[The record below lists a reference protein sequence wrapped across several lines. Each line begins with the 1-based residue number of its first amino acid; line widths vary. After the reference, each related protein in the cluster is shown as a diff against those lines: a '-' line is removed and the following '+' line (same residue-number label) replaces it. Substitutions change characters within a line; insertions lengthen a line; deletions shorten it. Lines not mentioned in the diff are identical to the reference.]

1 MEEGK
6 LARAPTERQANWST
20 LTTRQTL
27 VIGYSSWWDGEASS
41 LISVSG
47 TQKTVANR
55 QKCSQ

>member
-27 VIGYSSWWDGEASS
+27 VIGYSCWWDGEASS

-55 QKCSQ
+55 